1 MVFDKFHVVKK
12 INEAVDTVR
21 KKEFAKADK
30 NERKEMKHK
39 RWVIL
44 KHEKNLK
51 KEEKETLDEFNSVL
65 KMMQTHLYGIMN
77 YFRFGMTNAI
87 TEGFNTKI
95 NILKR
100 RAFGFTDL
108 EYFSLKIFQS
118 SIKRLS

>member
-1 MVFDKFHVVKK
+1 MIYLIYIKLFKSYLLKEHILSIFDDKESTFDQ
-12 INEAVDTVR
+12 INER
-21 KKEFAKADK
+21 I
-30 NERKEMKHK
+30 K
-39 RWVIL
+39 RWFENVMS
-44 KHEKNLK
+44 NS
-51 KEEKETLDEFNSVL
+51 LDEFNSVL

-87 TEGFNTKI
+87 AEGFNTKI